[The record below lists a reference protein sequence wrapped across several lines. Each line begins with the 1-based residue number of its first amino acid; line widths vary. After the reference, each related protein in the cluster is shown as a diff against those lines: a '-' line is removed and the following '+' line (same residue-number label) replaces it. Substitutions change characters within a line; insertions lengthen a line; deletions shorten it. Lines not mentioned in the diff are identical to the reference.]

1 VALHRDLE
9 GADPVRAQPV
19 ERVAGR
25 HELRRAET
33 TWQMAT
39 GTLACPGCDV
49 PVLPAGAMSPAD
61 SVSCG
66 FCGHAGAVRD
76 FLSLGEP
83 TRPAR
88 VAVVV
93 RGLALR

>member
-19 ERVAGR
+19 ERLAGR
-25 HELRRAET
+25 HELRRSEA

-39 GTLACPGCDV
+39 GTLACPACDA
-49 PVLPAGAMSPAD
+49 PVLPAGVMSPAD
-61 SVSCG
+61 PMSCG

-76 FLSLGEP
+76 FLSLAEP
-83 TRPAR
+83 TRPTR
-88 VAVVV
+88 VVV
-93 RGLALR
+93 RVRRLALR